1 MVVKTISL
9 FFFLYIEININPKVK
24 GSSNCFSASVT
35 QVVSSRDHDKFQGT
49 AFSKEGSHSHYS
61 PLADDLKNVQN
72 ASVVLF
78 I

>member
-49 AFSKEGSHSHYS
+49 AFSKEGSHYS